1 MARRRGLWVLAVAAA
16 LAMGAGCSSASKG
29 QQCAENVG
37 ASAQALGDYDG
48 RCTGTARSCYS
59 MGAGQCHLQPGC
71 SVDIGRYDTPSD
83 DRCRGYP
90 HSCSSRMSKG
100 SCEDVRGCTWTP
112 KSGGTTSSGSSGD
125 ATGDPG
131 APASGAA
138 GTSPCASDADAGG
151 PTSPGAPTDP
161 APSPTTDP
169 APSGSSG
176 SPSGSSGSSGTSG
189 SSSSGGSSSGDPG
202 VPGGGSS
209 SGAAPDAGPGP
220 GQGGGDVPP
229 PPAPPAPEPGG

>member
-1 MARRRGLWVLAVAAA
+1 VLAIAAA

-29 QQCAENVG
+29 QQCAESVA

-112 KSGGTTSSGSSGD
+112 KSGGASSTGSSGD
-125 ATGDPG
+125 AAGDPG
-131 APASGAA
+131 APANGAA

-151 PTSPGAPTDP
+151 PSSPGAPTDP

-176 SPSGSSGSSGTSG
+176 ASSSSGGSG
-189 SSSSGGSSSGDPG
+189 SSSSGGSSGSSSGDPS

-209 SGAAPDAGPGP
+209 SGAAPDAGPG
-220 GQGGGDVPP
+220 QGGGDVPP
-229 PPAPPAPEPGG
+229 PAPRPGG